1 MTRFVLTFV
10 SVMCFLTASGMGFA
24 LPASADGEG
33 VWNGDEVA
41 AIATQLD
48 ELVHGIRDKIE
59 LADATADVLESRRTA
74 AARTT
79 LGELEKSTRQLAAT
93 LRAGA
98 SQESTQAEY
107 ERLRGLRQK
116 LSQQSTEEGF
126 AEPAIDLIVKARGL
140 IVQLD
145 GYYGIDSDA

>member
-1 MTRFVLTFV
+1 MTRFVLTV
-10 SVMCFLTASGMGFA
+10 SAMCFLTASAMAFA
-24 LPASADGEG
+24 SPASADGER

-48 ELVHGIRDKIE
+48 ELVRGIRDKIE
-59 LADATADVLESRRTA
+59 FVDSTGDVLKSRRTA
-74 AARTT
+74 VARAT
-79 LGELEKSTRQLAAT
+79 LGKLEKSTQQLAAT

-98 SQESTQAEY
+98 TRESTLAEY

-145 GYYGIDSDA
+145 GYYRIDSDS